1 MFSFPLP
8 PPEAGLDEGGRCRIF
23 LQYLLCE
30 PGLCPGN
37 KSHNIGWPP
46 YDLAP
51 LQVFGEGNGT
61 PLQYSCLDP
70 NVVAR
75 AELPD
80 IANKNTGLRYR
91 YTMEYY
97 SAIKRNETE
106 SSVVMWIDLD
116 SATQSEVSR
125 LTSRN
130 LSPTPVPSPSPPDP
144 NHRSTVSFIP
154 ALMESSLS
162 PSSQMNNQSHSYCTA
177 FPTGCKSVQGP
188 LNLLN
193 GSKSS
198 LISAMFCSG

>member
-1 MFSFPLP
+1 MSILYICSLTCCW
-8 PPEAGLDEGGRCRIF
+8 AYTLRKLSYRKDT
-23 LQYLLCE
+23 Y
-30 PGLCPGN
+30 
-37 KSHNIGWPP
+37 
-46 YDLAP
+46 AP
-51 LQVFGEGNGT
+51 VFTATLFTIARTWKQPGT
-61 PLQYSCLDP
+61 PVTDEWKKKMWY
-70 NVVAR
+70 V
-75 AELPD
+75 
-80 IANKNTGLRYR
+80 

-97 SAIKRNETE
+97 SAMKRNETE

-154 ALMESSLS
+154 ALMESSLW

-198 LISAMFCSG
+198 LISAMFCSGWWDQKAFWNPKAVSHCGQFGPH